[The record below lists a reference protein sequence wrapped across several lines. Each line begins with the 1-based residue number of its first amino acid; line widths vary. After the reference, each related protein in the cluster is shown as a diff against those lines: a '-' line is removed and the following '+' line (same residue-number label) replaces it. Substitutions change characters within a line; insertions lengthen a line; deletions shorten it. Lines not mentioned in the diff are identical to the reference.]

1 MTTRHGDF
9 EKEDSDA
16 SRLNRHYRSIELN
29 AIAGKTNKSRLK
41 NLGLQQ
47 ENFYLLTVL
56 AGAAVVSLGGC
67 SIPFSNSQTEP
78 SRSQPVVTSPNTP
91 SDSLS
96 NSSASRSILP
106 NSTDPNFVVAAVQKV
121 GPAVVRINA
130 ARTVT
135 SRRSEEFDDPVLR
148 RFFGS
153 RSSAQ
158 PRQRVERGAGSGF
171 IINANGQILTNAH
184 VVNGADTVSV
194 TLKDGRTFEGEVLGQ
209 DPVTDVAVIKIQA
222 NNLPIVALGNSDV
235 LQPGESVIAIGNPLG
250 LNNTVTAGIISATER
265 SSSDVG
271 VPDKRVGFI
280 QTDTAINPGNSGG
293 PLLNAR
299 GEVIGMNTAIIS
311 GAQGLGF
318 AIPINTVQ
326 GIAQQLIAKGEVE
339 HPYLG
344 VQMVTLTPEFKQQLD
359 IESNG
364 QIRVSADRGVLLV
377 RVIAGSPAAEVG
389 LRAGDVIKTINN
401 QPVTTTEQVQR
412 LVEGSKVGSQLQMQ
426 VERGGKSERVAVKL
440 EPLQVERES

>member
-1 MTTRHGDF
+1 MTTKHGDC
-9 EKEDSDA
+9 EKKYSDA
-16 SRLNRHYRSIELN
+16 SRLNRHYRSIELD
-29 AIAGKTNKSRLK
+29 AIAGKTHKSRK

-47 ENFYLLTVL
+47 GNVYLLTLL

-78 SRSQPVVTSPNTP
+78 SRSQPIVTSPNTP
-91 SDSLS
+91 SNSLG

-121 GPAVVRINA
+121 GPAVVKINA

-158 PRQRVERGAGSGF
+158 PRQRVERGTGSGF

-209 DPVTDVAVIKIQA
+209 DPVTDVAVIQIQS
-222 NNLPIVALGNSDV
+222 NNLPIVALGNSEV

-250 LNNTVTAGIISATER
+250 LNNTVTAGIISATDR

-364 QIRVSADRGVLLV
+364 QLRVSADRGVLLV

-412 LVEGSKVGSQLQMQ
+412 LVAGSKVGSQLQMQ
-426 VERGGKSERVAVKL
+426 VERGGKSERVVVKL
-440 EPLQVERES
+440 EPLQVQRES